1 MREGALS
8 PALGGL
14 AARASFCAAVFACAS
29 MLTACAAAPAPRVAA
44 SPAPEGWFNASGE
57 PLSYAVVLQ
66 NALASDAVLL
76 GEVHGHARGHAELG
90 RLFGDVLARRSTA
103 ELGLEFFERHQQGPL
118 DAYLRG
124 ELDEPAFVA
133 ASQRTDGNY
142 PPGHRAMLEAAR
154 TRQARVWAANAPR
167 SLVRRARLE
176 GYEALRSL
184 PAAEQALFRIA
195 EPPPGGAYLERF
207 VTLMQGTEHLP
218 PGHPPVPANGATEAL
233 FRSQALWDA
242 TMADTVVQRVGAGA
256 RPFVLVVGSFH
267 VERQGG
273 VTQLVERWAPAKR
286 RYVVVVS
293 PRPPGAFVAADRG
306 LGDAIFYAGSEGGG
320 AGEGAGG

>member
-8 PALGGL
+8 PARGGL
-14 AARASFCAAVFACAS
+14 AARGCFCAAVFACAA
-29 MLTACAAAPAPRVAA
+29 TACASAPTPRVATAPA
-44 SPAPEGWFNASGE
+44 SEGWFNASGE
-57 PLSYAVVLQ
+57 PLPYAVVLQ

-76 GEVHGHARGHAELG
+76 GEVHGHPRGHAELG

-103 ELGLEFFERHQQGPL
+103 ELGLEFFERHQQAPL

-124 ELDEPAFVA
+124 ELDEPAFLA
-133 ASQRTDGNY
+133 ASQRTEGNY

-154 TRQARVWAANAPR
+154 ARQVRVWAANAPR

-176 GYEALRSL
+176 GYDALRSL
-184 PAAEQALFRIA
+184 PAPEQALFRIA
-195 EPPPGGAYLERF
+195 EPPPGGAYLDRF
-207 VTLMQGTEHLP
+207 VTLMQGAEHLP
-218 PGHPPVPANGATEAL
+218 PGHPPVPASGATEAL

-242 TMADTVVQRVGAGA
+242 TMADTVVQRLGAGA

-273 VTQLVERWAPAKR
+273 VTQLVERWAPTKR
-286 RYVVVVS
+286 RYVVVVA
-293 PRPPGAFVAADRG
+293 PRPPGAFVEADRG
-306 LGDAIFYAGSEGGG
+306 LGDAIFYAGSEG
-320 AGEGAGG
+320 AGG